1 MSLIAE
7 TNSSQLPA
15 SPVVVA
21 AQRRPTARYV
31 VLAILF
37 VFAVAYQLRA
47 IEYHFPQWF
56 GDRSQVAWPF
66 YLDAEDQPNFILL
79 FVQPNAY
86 SAGIRNGDTLLEIN
100 GHPATGRDVFA
111 DAIRAAHPGVT
122 MKVTVRHKGDRQSS
136 QTVAVPLASSSNGTS
151 PLNVLFYV
159 LMPALCLTLGFGVA
173 AVRIRDVRAWLLLA
187 LLLGVAALFNPSAEL
202 WEPKVRILVVAYF
215 EFQSESW
222 LAWLFLLGVY
232 FPEPFPAEA
241 RWKWW
246 NWLQWILLPMCAVY
260 VVAYVAAAVGA
271 LHNLAAVTPINRWI
285 AQTRIL
291 EFVVVACCTLGG
303 FLVCIA
309 AKYRLARSADAKRR
323 LRVLYAGA
331 TVALAPL
338 IISVAIARLHATAVD
353 EYLPHWL
360 RLVTYVLFCLL
371 PVTFAYVI
379 VVQRAMDLRVVI
391 RQGLQYTLARGG
403 VVVLQAALIAGLIIA
418 IATLA
423 ESHAMMRTHM
433 ILIVAG
439 GITLIFLVRR
449 LALGIARWIDRLF
462 FRDAYNTE
470 QILSELAERV
480 RTIVETQPLLET
492 VAQRI
497 ADSLHTREVAV
508 LLRGSGFYQPAHAVG
523 CGSLTGVVFPDTAA
537 TVQVLKQREAAR
549 VYFDDPDSWIYRTPE
564 MSSDELRKL
573 KELRS
578 ELLLPLSVKD
588 DLIGFMSLGQK
599 LSQAPYSGTDLH
611 LLSSVAAQ
619 TALAL
624 EVSRLTTAIGSEMA
638 HRERLNRELEIAR
651 DVQEHLF
658 PQHLPSVPGLDYYGR
673 CRPAREVGGD
683 YYDFIELPDENLGI
697 AIGDISGKGIGA
709 ALMMASLEASLRGLV
724 PVARDLAELMER
736 VNKLVYEAS
745 ASNRY
750 ATFFYAQYSTRT
762 RQLAY
767 VNAGHN
773 PPMIVRK
780 TAESYR
786 ISRLET
792 GGPVIGLL
800 PNVCYQQGSFELS
813 PGDLAVLFTDGV
825 SESMNSA
832 DEEWGEERLAN
843 SAMACYGLG
852 AEETIGRIITEAEH
866 FAAGAPQYD
875 DMTLVVLRI
884 A

>member
-7 TNSSQLPA
+7 TSSSQLPA
-15 SPVVVA
+15 MSVTVA
-21 AQRRPTARYV
+21 VRRRPTVRYV
-31 VLAILF
+31 ALAILF
-37 VFAVAYQLRA
+37 VIAAAYQLRS

-56 GDRSQVAWPF
+56 GNHSQVAWPF
-66 YLDAEDQPNFILL
+66 VLDDEGQPNFILQ
-79 FVQPNAY
+79 FVQR
-86 SAGIRNGDTLLEIN
+86 SASAAGLRNGDTLLEIN

-111 DAIRAAHPGVT
+111 DTLRAAHPGDT
-122 MKVTVRHKGDRQSS
+122 MKVTVRRKGEGQSD
-136 QTVAVPLASSSNGTS
+136 QTVTVPLTPFSNAAS
-151 PLNVLFYV
+151 PVDVLFYV

-187 LLLGVAALFNPSAEL
+187 FLLGVAALFNPFAYL
-202 WEPKVRILVVAYF
+202 WEPKVRVLGTAYS
-215 EFQSESW
+215 EFLHESW

-232 FPEPFPAEA
+232 FPEPFPSRT
-241 RWKWW
+241 RWRWW
-246 NWLQWILLPMCAVY
+246 NWLEWILLPLWAVFTM
-260 VVAYVAAAVGA
+260 AYVAVVVGG
-271 LHNLAAVTPINRWI
+271 LDDLAAVTPISRWI
-285 AQTRIL
+285 DRTQIL
-291 EFVVVACCTLGG
+291 ELALVCCTLVA
-303 FLVCIA
+303 FLVSIGV
-309 AKYRLARSADAKRR
+309 KYRLALSADAKRR

-331 TVALAPL
+331 TLSLAPL
-338 IISVAIARLHATAVD
+338 IITLAIARLRGVET
-353 EYLPHWL
+353 ELYFPHWL
-360 RLVTYVLFCLL
+360 MIATYVLFCLL

-403 VVVLQAALIAGLIIA
+403 VGVVQAALIAGLIIA

-433 ILIVAG
+433 ILIVAA

-462 FRDAYNTE
+462 FRDAYNAE

-492 VAQRI
+492 VTQRI

-508 LLRGSGFYQPAHAVG
+508 LLRGSGYYQPAYAVG
-523 CGSLTGVVFPDTAA
+523 CGSLTDVVFPDNAA

-549 VYFDDPDSWIYRTPE
+549 VYFDDPDSWIYRSPE
-564 MSSDELRKL
+564 MSRDELRKL
-573 KELRS
+573 KELRA

-611 LLSSVAAQ
+611 MLSSVAAQ

-624 EVSRLTTAIGSEMA
+624 EVSRLTTAIGSEIA
-638 HRERLNRELEIAR
+638 NRERLNRELEIAR

-683 YYDFIELPDENLGI
+683 YYDFIELPDANLGI

-724 PVARDLAELMER
+724 PVARSLAELMER
-736 VNKLVYEAS
+736 VNKLVYDAS

-750 ATFFYAQYSTRT
+750 ATFFYAQYSART
-762 RQLAY
+762 RQLSY

-780 TAESYR
+780 ATESYR

-800 PNVCYQQGSFELS
+800 PNVCYQQGSFELE

-832 DEEWGEERLAN
+832 DEEWSEERLAG
-843 SAMACYGLG
+843 SATACYGLG
-852 AEETIGRIITEAEH
+852 AEETIGRIMTEAEH

-884 A
+884 LA